1 MTEATLKRVLL
12 MCVSLMV
19 GSSPLAAQGPESI
32 DVPATLRCFEE
43 SVLAGNSVT
52 VCPEGVV
59 LVGEVQFQTSR
70 FDSTSVAAVA
80 DGLRDMALFADSSA
94 VRVTA
99 TRSLAH
105 FGWPLGQRLEPVPG
119 TVDRLANLYD
129 RTTQQSVRETIVSN
143 MYRQGETEAAT
154 AFLMRLASS
163 EALVESHR
171 LSIQYM
177 AIQALGQLDP
187 DSGAALRKL
196 FVDGS
201 VSDRQARAFL
211 ERLADAD
218 FRSTRVER
226 VEGYGKARVTG
237 LIRDFFS
244 GEPLRQA
251 YFCAGTP
258 AFMDTNRKTPS
269 CSPTDNQGRFI
280 VDSLPAG
287 RYTARWAC
295 HGRQWVGYGR
305 WLGVDTLVYEDGK
318 TTELNLLVDGEG
330 CDRRPRSSKVGR
342 FDGYYSYGF
351 EHSRFHLEGM
361 PGAWIWVELSS
372 VDWSRW
378 PDELVET
385 DVGYPCVYVE
395 WIGELR
401 GPGYYGHMGV
411 SDHQFTVD
419 SIITVRPAES
429 FQCDH

>member
-1 MTEATLKRVLL
+1 MTEDSHKRVLL
-12 MCVSLMV
+12 TCVSLMV
-19 GSSPLAAQGPESI
+19 GSSPLVAQGPESI

-43 SVLAGNSVT
+43 SVLADNSVT

-80 DGLRDMALFADSSA
+80 DGLRDMALFADSLA

-99 TRSLAH
+99 AGSLAH
-105 FGWPLGQRLEPVPG
+105 LGWLFGQRLEPVPG
-119 TVDRLANLYD
+119 TVDRLADLYD

-154 AFLMRLASS
+154 DFLVRVVSS
-163 EALVESHR
+163 DAQVEGHH

-177 AIQALGQLDP
+177 AIQALGQMDL
-187 DSGAALRKL
+187 DSGVALRKL

-201 VSDRQARAFL
+201 VSDRPARAFL
-211 ERLADAD
+211 ERLAGAD

-237 LIRDFFS
+237 SIRDFIS
-244 GEPLRQA
+244 GEPLPQA

-258 AFMDTNRKTPS
+258 AFKDTNRKSSS
-269 CSPTDNQGRFI
+269 CSLTDNQGRFI

-287 RYTARWAC
+287 KYTARWAC
-295 HGRQWVGYGR
+295 NGRQWVGSARY
-305 WLGVDTLVYEDGK
+305 LGVDTLVYEDGK
-318 TTELNLLVDGEG
+318 TTQLNLLVDGEG
-330 CDRRPRSSKVGR
+330 CDRRPRSSKAGR

-351 EHSRFHLEGM
+351 EQSRFRLEEM
-361 PGAWIWVELSS
+361 PEARIWVELSS

-378 PDELVET
+378 PDDLVET
-385 DVGYPCVYVE
+385 DVGYPCVYDE
-395 WIGELR
+395 WIGKLS
-401 GPGYYGHMGV
+401 GPGYYGHMAV

-429 FQCDH
+429 FKCDH